1 MEVTVRVGKSLKLIL
16 DVQQAFYQSFTVDC
30 EFKQISFCIYYSM
43 QHVSSFKNVQLISN
57 NPLSNNVNRYGKA
70 PHGMVEEVMGTG
82 QCWKQNVGHLCVTQR
97 NAAAVCLSPICYQT
111 QVSTRRGP
119 RSVCV
124 ARANPPLQ
132 ALTSEGGPPSPVPG
146 AHWSHGTGRSQLS
159 STQGMPRHLC
169 QSRGLAPKAS
179 SPVHS
184 LRLSE
189 TRGDLVYV
197 PIFYSLALAPAGFP
211 PSPGRGVCPT
221 EKGSPPLL
229 PPQLKVRAGAKAWEE
244 LV

>member
-1 MEVTVRVGKSLKLIL
+1 MSVSHLLSDTGVHPPWPQVRVRGSGKP
-16 DVQQAFYQSFTVDC
+16 A
-30 EFKQISFCIYYSM
+30 
-43 QHVSSFKNVQLISN
+43 
-57 NPLSNNVNRYGKA
+57 
-70 PHGMVEEVMGTG
+70 
-82 QCWKQNVGHLCVTQR
+82 
-97 NAAAVCLSPICYQT
+97 
-111 QVSTRRGP
+111 
-119 RSVCV
+119 
-124 ARANPPLQ
+124 LQ

-197 PIFYSLALAPAGFP
+197 PILYSLALALLIFP
-211 PSPGRGVCPT
+211 PVLAEVCALQ
-221 EKGSPPLL
+221 KKALPPLL
-229 PPQLKVRAGAKAWEE
+229 PPQLKVRAGVKAWKE